1 MSARTDEIAHLI
13 VREMGKP
20 LAEARGETA
29 YAAEF
34 LRWFS
39 EEAVRANGE
48 FAIAPAAPTGCSS
61 RTHRSGS
68 HC

>member
-1 MSARTDEIAHLI
+1 MTEKCEEIAQLI

-20 LAEARGETA
+20 LAEARGEAA

-39 EEAVRANGE
+39 EEAVRA
-48 FAIAPAAPTGCSS
+48 AATTRSRPPAPTGCSS
-61 RTHRSGS
+61 ATPRSAS
-68 HC
+68 RC